1 MVTSRKMYAV
11 KRSKTGRKNVVQVL
25 NKQGK
30 SNVYASTGKKLSAST
45 KTFTTKS
52 AAQKHLHNL
61 QKKKSVKSSSSFG
74 RKKRSS
80 QKFGAAGTKG
90 HVVVETPE
98 SDWSYFETGNP
109 DKRYKRYTATKYKV
123 NGDHVAIFS
132 IGTKYDKK
140 YYKVTSSMGTLKDC
154 FTTSSTKAAELVRKK
169 NEFAGAGVDDDYT
182 VEQCQA
188 TTAGDAKKE
197 VFGGSILGLS
207 NGNRIRFS
215 GLGPEFLDPRRR
227 EMRMQRGELSNE
239 QKSKL
244 VQYFNR
250 TNQSHLASIFGTN
263 AAAYLSGNKITVG
276 GRSIAI
282 PDGVTFNPRTG
293 DIEVQQVNERTMGG
307 QRRPSM
313 TSAIENQGNNLPFG
327 RYNNFG
333 SRMRGNIPTFGRYA
347 YPMDP
352 ALGGSSFGNRSRF
365 GLGSSGYRPS
375 SFGRI
380 NYGFS
385 RYF

>member
-11 KRSKTGRKNVVQVL
+11 KRSKNGRKNVVQVL

-30 SNVYASTGKKLSAST
+30 GKVYASTGKKLSAST

-61 QKKKSVKSSSSFG
+61 QKKSVKSSSSFG

-90 HVVVETPE
+90 HVVVETPQA
-98 SDWSYFETGNP
+98 DWSYFETGNP
-109 DKRYKRYTATKYKV
+109 DKKYKRYTATKYKV

-188 TTAGDAKKE
+188 TTAGEAKKE
-197 VFGGSILGLS
+197 VFGGSILGIRS
-207 NGNRIRFS
+207 RDRISFS
-215 GLGPEFLDPRRR
+215 GLSPSFLEPRRR
-227 EMRMQRGELSNE
+227 AIHMQRGELSDE

-276 GRSIAI
+276 GRSITI

-293 DIEVQQVNERTMGG
+293 DIEVQQPNKGSVGG
-307 QRRPSM
+307 ERRPSM
-313 TSAIENQGNNLPFG
+313 TSAMERQKMSFG